1 LGAQIGKPKQ
11 IQEEVEMRFN
21 LHPKLNLILAFLLTA
36 SIIGSLGLMAK
47 AQAQRVIIVP
57 KDSAAK
63 LETPVKDTAATT
75 SVPVKDT
82 TDKLAMAMEDFHSVL
97 APLWHDAYPNKD
109 FKSLREQAPLF
120 KGKLMNLLVIPAPD
134 TMVEEKREVFF
145 TKRQELAFYVD
156 QYEKAAADS
165 TDSVLAASF
174 EKMHWGYEE
183 LNKVFMVEIKQMD
196 SFHETLYYL
205 IHKALPAKDYK
216 SIKETVPVLK
226 AEMDSLM
233 LVKLPGSCYDIKD
246 AFEAKRAALK
256 DAVYQLSDVCQNG
269 TNQQIDDALAA
280 MHDKYMDLNMVL
292 Q

>member
-1 LGAQIGKPKQ
+1 
-11 IQEEVEMRFN
+11 MCYN
-21 LHPKLNLILAFLLTA
+21 LHPKLHLILAFLLVG
-36 SIIGSLGLMAK
+36 SITGSLGLMGK
-47 AQAQRVIIVP
+47 AQAQRVVIVP

-97 APLWHDAYPNKD
+97 APLWHDAFPKND
-109 FKSLREQAPLF
+109 FKTIRDKAPAI
-120 KGKLMNLLVIPAPD
+120 KQKLMNLIVIPAPD
-134 TMVEEKREVFF
+134 DMEESKRESLF
-145 TKRQELAFYVD
+145 TRRQELAFYVD

-165 TDSVLAASF
+165 SDSVLAASF

-183 LNKVFMVEIKQMD
+183 LNKVFMVEIKELD

-205 IHKALPAKDYK
+205 WHKALPAKDYK
-216 SIKETVPVLK
+216 SIKETAPVLK

-246 AFEAKRAALK
+246 DFEAKRAVLK
-256 DAVYQLSDVCQNG
+256 DAVYQLSDVCQKG
-269 TNQQIDDALAA
+269 TNEQIDDALALI
-280 MHDKYMDLNMVL
+280 HDKFMELNMVL

>member
-1 LGAQIGKPKQ
+1 
-11 IQEEVEMRFN
+11 MHFN
-21 LHPKLNLILAFLLTA
+21 LHLKLNFVLAFLLA
-36 SIIGSLGLMAK
+36 GSIIGSLGLMGK
-47 AQAQRVIIVP
+47 AQAQKAIDVP

-63 LETPVKDTAATT
+63 VETPTQGTVVTNQA
-75 SVPVKDT
+75 PVRDT

-97 APLWHDAYPNKD
+97 APMWHEAFPQKD
-109 FKSLREQAPLF
+109 YKAIREKAPLF
-120 KGKLMNLLVIPAPD
+120 NQKLMALIVIPVPD
-134 TMVEEKREVFF
+134 DMEEEKREALL

-165 TDSVLAASF
+165 SDSALAASF

-183 LNKVFMVEIKQMD
+183 LNKVFMVEIKELD

-205 IHKALPAKDYK
+205 MHKALPAKDYK

-246 AFEAKRAALK
+246 DFEAKRAALK
-256 DAVYQLSDVCQNG
+256 DAVYQLVDVCQNG
-269 TNQQIDDALAA
+269 TNQQIDDALAL
-280 MHDKYMDLNMVL
+280 MHEKFMELNMVL